1 MKATYDDYLFEN
13 PPCRK
18 FDSDTDAQSIF
29 ALLSED
35 DNIIKM
41 IDASEAGKPALTPV
55 VLLVEE
61 YFDIHGSTEFDLNRS
76 FPRTAV
82 GCMIKTILAPFGYQ
96 VLRPAT
102 RAQKDLPKA
111 ANAKYFTSASCYE
124 KTGQATMQ
132 IIRTVAEVK

>member
-1 MKATYDDYLFEN
+1 MKATYNDYLSEN

-18 FDSDTDAQSIF
+18 FDSDADAQAIF
-29 ALLSED
+29 ELLSQD

-55 VLLVEE
+55 VLFVEE
-61 YFDIHGSTEFDLNRS
+61 YFDTHAPSEFDLRKS

-82 GCMIKTILAPFGYQ
+82 GCMIKTILAPFGYL
-96 VLRPAT
+96 VLTPAT

-111 ANAKYFTSASCYE
+111 VNAKYFTSASCYE